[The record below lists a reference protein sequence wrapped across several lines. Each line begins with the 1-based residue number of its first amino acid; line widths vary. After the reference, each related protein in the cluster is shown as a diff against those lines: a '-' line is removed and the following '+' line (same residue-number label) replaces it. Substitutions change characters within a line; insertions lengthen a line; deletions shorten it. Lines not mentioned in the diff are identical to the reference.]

1 MVRVRGLEPLP
12 SAFQVRSSAG
22 LSYTLIDLERATGL
36 EPACLP
42 VRSRRFIHLNYA
54 RMGWSGRRDLNPRFP
69 A

>member
-36 EPACLP
+36 EPACHP

-54 RMGWSGRRDLNPRFP
+54 RMVGAADGI
-69 A
+69 